1 MKPLLLLPL
10 ILLVASCTNSS
21 SPKNYSFDISDK
33 VNSFTL
39 EKDDEAGEYLTSCT
53 RDGSI
58 AWDLI
63 IEPEDFTGA
72 VSFDAKISVDDDAV
86 IEKKEYI
93 WFDVINGKMKPAEFY
108 HYSSLSDPAKYKAIC
123 SFEEANQYKVEIDR
137 SSLIMTPGIHP
148 DIPKDSSESASEEKQ

>member
-1 MKPLLLLPL
+1 MKRLLLLPL

-21 SPKNYSFDISDK
+21 SPKNYSFDISEK

-39 EKDDEAGEYLTSCT
+39 EKDDEASTYSTSCT

-72 VSFDAKISVDDDAV
+72 VTFEAEISIDDV
-86 IEKKEYI
+86 VVEKKEYI
-93 WFDVINGKMKPAEFY
+93 WMDIINGKMRPTEFY
-108 HYSSLSDPAKYKAIC
+108 HYFPIKDLAKYGAVC
-123 SFEEANQYKVEIDR
+123 SFEEADQYKMEIDR
-137 SSLIMTPGIHP
+137 STLIMTPGIHP
-148 DIPKDSSESASEEKQ
+148 DIPEDSSESASEEKK

>member
-1 MKPLLLLPL
+1 MKRLLFLPL
-10 ILLVASCTNSS
+10 ILLVASCTNASA
-21 SPKNYSFDISDK
+21 PKKYSFDISEK

-39 EKDDEAGEYLTSCT
+39 EKDDTASTYSTSCT

-72 VSFDAKISVDDDAV
+72 VTFEAEISIDDVV

-93 WFDVINGKMKPAEFY
+93 WLDIINGKMMPAGFY
-108 HYSSLSDPAKYKAIC
+108 HYFSVKDAGKYGAVC
-123 SFEEANQYKVEIDR
+123 SFEEADQYKMDIDR
-137 SSLIMTPGIHP
+137 STLIMTPGIHP
-148 DIPKDSSESASEEKQ
+148 DIPEDSSKSASKEKG